1 MTQPPQPGGAWQP
14 PQAAPHPA
22 SQAAAHPQGDQAAYP
37 APAQP
42 YGQPAGAPQP
52 YAQPGTPQPYG
63 QPDGPHSYGRPGTAQ
78 PYGQPGAPQPYGQPG
93 TAQPYGQPGASQ
105 PYGQP
110 DTAQPY
116 GQPGPSMPGH
126 PAPAGAPAGWGAPAG
141 EQCRFCG
148 CVPAAQ
154 VTFRGHRGMIVIMQ
168 FLHLKGPFCRDCG
181 LATFRDMTARTL
193 LQGWYGYVSFVVTPI
208 TVLINLVRRG
218 KVAGLPAPTPPPSG
232 QHGRPMDPGAP
243 LLARPMALAGLAI
256 PVVGLI
262 LLIVFAGLSSG

>member
-1 MTQPPQPGGAWQP
+1 MTQPPQPGSQWQP

-22 SQAAAHPQGDQAAYP
+22 SQAAPYPQGGQATYP
-37 APAQP
+37 AAAQP
-42 YGQPAGAPQP
+42 YAQPPGAPQP
-52 YAQPGTPQPYG
+52 YAQPGAPGPYG
-63 QPDGPHSYGRPGTAQ
+63 QPGAQQ
-78 PYGQPGAPQPYGQPG
+78 PYGQPGAQQPYGQPG
-93 TAQPYGQPGASQ
+93 IQQPYGQPGIQQ
-105 PYGQP
+105 PYP
-110 DTAQPY
+110 
-116 GQPGPSMPGH
+116 QPGVEPG
-126 PAPAGAPAGWGAPAG
+126 AAGWGAQAA

-181 LATFRDMTARTL
+181 LATFRDMTAKTL
-193 LQGWYGYVSFVVTPI
+193 LQGWYGYVSFLVTPL

-256 PVVGLI
+256 PFVGLI
-262 LLIVFAGLSSG
+262 LLIVFSSLSSG